1 MARQK
6 IGELKQGTD
15 DEIVIGVYI
24 KDKEKQIR
32 EYRKEAT
39 RLMSMANKRLKRL
52 EKNGLTDSPAYQKF
66 LEGGTPKFSVK
77 GKDYNELQKEVAR
90 MNKFLNAQTSTVRG
104 INATL
109 KEMANNTGI
118 KYKNLTELR
127 SRAKQF
133 FELASKVE
141 QYLRT
146 VNDMASAIGYQKIWE
161 AVNKY
166 TEDISKSI
174 DVSEMDMDRAI
185 MEIGQAITEY
195 ETVNIV
201 ESLDGEVEGWFRL
214 KKD

>member
-24 KDKEKQIR
+24 KDKEKQIK

-52 EKNGLTDSPAYQKF
+52 EKNGLQDSPAYQKF

-90 MNKFLNAQTSTVRG
+90 MNRFLNAQTSTVRG
-104 INATL
+104 INSTL
-109 KEMANNTGI
+109 KEMASNTGI

-127 SRAKQF
+127 SKAKQF

-146 VNDMASAIGYQKIWE
+146 VNDMASAIGYQKIWQ

-174 DVSEMDMDRAI
+174 DVSEMDIDSAI
-185 MEIGQAITEY
+185 GEIGRALSEY
-195 ETVNIV
+195 EMVNVV
-201 ESLDGEVEGWFRL
+201 ESLDGEVEGWFKL